1 MYIYLKYINRE
12 IQIYGKICIA
22 KELLEGWGWSGG
34 IAALKSSVVFPLIQ
48 HANVLFVSMI
58 NPASQQ
64 RGLFFILPLQS
75 FSFLLESRSHDQLN
89 KKE

>member
-1 MYIYLKYINRE
+1 MV
-12 IQIYGKICIA
+12 
-22 KELLEGWGWSGG
+22 GG
-34 IAALKSSVVFPLIQ
+34 IAVLKGSVVFPLIQ

-64 RGLFFILPLQS
+64 RGLFFILLLQS
-75 FSFLLESRSHDQLN
+75 VSFLLERRSHDQLN